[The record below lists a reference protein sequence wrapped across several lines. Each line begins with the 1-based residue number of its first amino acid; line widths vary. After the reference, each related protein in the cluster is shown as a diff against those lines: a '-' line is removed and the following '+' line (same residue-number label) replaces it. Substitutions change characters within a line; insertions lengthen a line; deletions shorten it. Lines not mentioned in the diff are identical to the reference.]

1 MKKYIAGVDLGS
13 ESISVSLGEQDEN
26 ADISFKF
33 INTYQSRGIK
43 KGRIV
48 DVNEV
53 SESLKNI
60 TTDINNNFN
69 DEIKWYVGIS
79 NNSVNFKEFSSRL
92 EIKNGYNIITEAEI
106 SCAVKKAIDNFKQ
119 ENETVICYDIQD
131 YIVDGIN
138 RKDMPIG
145 VSAKN
150 IIVNGIYFFIKRDYY
165 YNIKNSLNLSG
176 IERFEVYLTSYELK
190 NIIMNEN
197 NAKKNI
203 LLVDIGAQ
211 CTNYFNFYDGNLISM
226 GFVPL
231 GGRTISNDLSIC
243 AELEKDE
250 AEKVKLLYSNIY
262 RKKYKEQLIGI
273 PNESEIT
280 FNMKLYNDVVQ
291 ARIEEMFSLIKESL
305 SIEKFSDIQRMYV
318 IGNGIVEFENIN
330 SFIEDKFKKKTIL
343 LTKDELKI
351 RNYSTINSI
360 CLVKS
365 AFDRLKWNSEENEKL
380 NDNKI
385 CTENDTD
392 LREKESNNKGIL
404 SKFKKL
410 LDDIF

>member
-1 MKKYIAGVDLGS
+1 MGS

-26 ADISFKF
+26 ADISFKL

-53 SESLKNI
+53 SESLKKI
-60 TTDINNNFN
+60 TTDIYNNFN
-69 DEIKWYVGIS
+69 NEIKWYVGIS

-106 SCAVKKAIDNFKQ
+106 SCAVKNAIENFKH

-131 YIVDGIN
+131 YVVDGNI

-273 PNESEIT
+273 PNGSEIT

-360 CLVKS
+360 CLVKRAS
-365 AFDRLKWNSEENEKL
+365 DRLKWNSEENEKL

>member
-1 MKKYIAGVDLGS
+1 M
-13 ESISVSLGEQDEN
+13 
-26 ADISFKF
+26 
-33 INTYQSRGIK
+33 SR
-43 KGRIV
+43 
-48 DVNEV
+48 
-53 SESLKNI
+53 
-60 TTDINNNFN
+60 
-69 DEIKWYVGIS
+69 
-79 NNSVNFKEFSSRL
+79 SVNFKEFSSRL

-250 AEKVKLLYSNIY
+250 AENVKLLYSNIY

-385 CTENDTD
+385 
-392 LREKESNNKGIL
+392 
-404 SKFKKL
+404 
-410 LDDIF
+410 

>member
-1 MKKYIAGVDLGS
+1 MKIML
-13 ESISVSLGEQDEN
+13 
-26 ADISFKF
+26 
-33 INTYQSRGIK
+33 K
-43 KGRIV
+43 K
-48 DVNEV
+48 
-53 SESLKNI
+53 
-60 TTDINNNFN
+60 
-69 DEIKWYVGIS
+69 
-79 NNSVNFKEFSSRL
+79 
-92 EIKNGYNIITEAEI
+92 
-106 SCAVKKAIDNFKQ
+106 
-119 ENETVICYDIQD
+119 
-131 YIVDGIN
+131 
-138 RKDMPIG
+138 
-145 VSAKN
+145 
-150 IIVNGIYFFIKRDYY
+150 IYF
-165 YNIKNSLNLSG
+165 
-176 IERFEVYLTSYELK
+176 
-190 NIIMNEN
+190 
-197 NAKKNI
+197 
-203 LLVDIGAQ
+203 LVDIGAQ

-318 IGNGIVEFENIN
+318 IGNGIVEFENIS

-360 CLVKS
+360 CLVKRAS
-365 AFDRLKWNSEENEKL
+365 DRLKWNSEENEKL
-380 NDNKI
+380 NDNKL
-385 CTENDTD
+385 CSENDID

>member
-26 ADISFKF
+26 ADISFKL

-53 SESLKNI
+53 SESLKKI
-60 TTDINNNFN
+60 TTDIYNNFN
-69 DEIKWYVGIS
+69 NEIKWYVGIS

-106 SCAVKKAIDNFKQ
+106 SCAVKNAIENFKH

-131 YIVDGIN
+131 YVVDGNI

-273 PNESEIT
+273 PNGSEIT

-318 IGNGIVEFENIN
+318 IGNGIVEFENIS

-360 CLVKS
+360 CLVKRAS
-365 AFDRLKWNSEENEKL
+365 DRLKWNSEENEKL
-380 NDNKI
+380 NDNKL
-385 CTENDTD
+385 CSENDID

>member
-13 ESISVSLGEQDEN
+13 ESISVSVGEQDEN

-33 INTYQSRGIK
+33 INTYQSRGIN

-53 SESLKNI
+53 SESLKKI
-60 TTDINNNFN
+60 TTDIYNNFD

-79 NNSVNFKEFSSRL
+79 NNSVDYKEFSSTL
-92 EIKNGYNIITEAEI
+92 EIKNGYNIVTEAEI
-106 SCAVKKAIDNFKQ
+106 SCAVNKAIEEFKH
-119 ENETVICYDIQD
+119 ENETVICYDVQD
-131 YIVDGIN
+131 YIVDGTS

-145 VSAKN
+145 VSAEN
-150 IIVNGIYFFIKRDYY
+150 IVVNGVYFFIKRDYY
-165 YNIKNSLNLSG
+165 YNIKNSLNLAG

-190 NIIMNEN
+190 DIIMNEN

-211 CTNYFNFYDGNLISM
+211 CTNYFNFYDDTLISM

-231 GGRTISNDLSIC
+231 GGKSISNDLSIC

-250 AEKVKLLYSNIY
+250 AEKVKLSYSSIY
-262 RKKYKEQLIGI
+262 RKKYKEQLIGVS
-273 PNESEIT
+273 NENELR
-280 FNMKLYNDVVQ
+280 FDMKLYNDVVQ

-305 SIEKFSDIQRMYV
+305 SIEKFADIQKMYV
-318 IGNGIVEFENIN
+318 IGNGVVEFENIS

-343 LTKDELKI
+343 LTKEELKL

-385 CTENDTD
+385 CKENDD
-392 LREKESNNKGIL
+392 ELGEKESNNKGIL
-404 SKFKKL
+404 SKFKRL

>member
-26 ADISFKF
+26 ADISFKL

-53 SESLKNI
+53 SESLKKI
-60 TTDINNNFN
+60 TTDIYNNFN
-69 DEIKWYVGIS
+69 NEIKWYVGIS

-106 SCAVKKAIDNFKQ
+106 SCAVKNAIENFKH

-131 YIVDGIN
+131 YVVDGNI

-145 VSAKN
+145 VTAKN

-203 LLVDIGAQ
+203 L
-211 CTNYFNFYDGNLISM
+211 
-226 GFVPL
+226 
-231 GGRTISNDLSIC
+231 
-243 AELEKDE
+243 
-250 AEKVKLLYSNIY
+250 
-262 RKKYKEQLIGI
+262 
-273 PNESEIT
+273 
-280 FNMKLYNDVVQ
+280 
-291 ARIEEMFSLIKESL
+291 FS
-305 SIEKFSDIQRMYV
+305 
-318 IGNGIVEFENIN
+318 
-330 SFIEDKFKKKTIL
+330 
-343 LTKDELKI
+343 
-351 RNYSTINSI
+351 
-360 CLVKS
+360 
-365 AFDRLKWNSEENEKL
+365 
-380 NDNKI
+380 
-385 CTENDTD
+385 
-392 LREKESNNKGIL
+392 
-404 SKFKKL
+404 
-410 LDDIF
+410 